1 VGEGQGA
8 VVKAFVCG
16 CAGLALSEEEKSF
29 IARSEPWGLIL
40 FKRNVAD
47 RAQMRALTASFR
59 ETVGRP
65 NAPVLIDQEGGRV
78 QRMGAPNWQAYPSA
92 SNFETLLVEPGLAL
106 GAARLTARLIAHD
119 LHEVGVTIDCA
130 PVLDLAREGAH
141 QVIGSR
147 AFSHDPRRVAS
158 FGGAVAEGLLAGGV
172 APVMKHIPGHGRA
185 TVDSHLDLPVV
196 EASRAELEQTDFSPF
211 AALKDLPIAMTGHV
225 VYRAIDP
232 DRPATISRRVVEAIV
247 RAEIGF
253 RGLLLTDD
261 ISMKALGGDFASRA
275 DAAFAA
281 GIDIVLHCNGDLAEA
296 RAVASVA
303 PALQGVSLSR
313 AAAALQRLD
322 APQPFD
328 ATAARIELAAAFAR
342 AA

>member
-1 VGEGQGA
+1 

-16 CAGLALSEEEKSF
+16 CAGLALSEEEKGF
-29 IARSEPWGLIL
+29 IGRNDPWGLIL

-47 RAQMRALTASFR
+47 PAQMRALTASFR
-59 ETVGRP
+59 QTVGRGD
-65 NAPVLIDQEGGRV
+65 APVLIDQEGGRV
-78 QRMGAPNWQAYPSA
+78 QRMAAPNWQAYPSA
-92 SNFETLLVEPGLAL
+92 SSFEASLDELGLAL
-106 GAARLTARLIAHD
+106 SAARLAARLIAHD

-147 AFSHDPRRVAS
+147 AFSRDPRRVAS
-158 FGGAVAEGLLAGGV
+158 FGRAVAEGLLAGGV

-185 TVDSHLDLPVV
+185 MVDSHLELPVV
-196 EASRAELEQTDFSPF
+196 EASLDELAQTDFSPF

-232 DRPATISRRVVEAIV
+232 ERPATISRRVVETIV

-253 RGLLLTDD
+253 QGLLLTDD

-275 DAAFAA
+275 GGAYAA
-281 GIDIVLHCNGDLAEA
+281 GVDIVLHCNGDLAEA
-296 RAVASVA
+296 RAVAAVA
-303 PALQGVSLSR
+303 PALEGLSLAR
-313 AAAALQRLD
+313 AAAALGRIG
-322 APQPFD
+322 APKVFD
-328 ATAARIELAAAFAR
+328 AATARKELAAAFAR